1 MNDDDRAIDAFLAQ
15 CGTTRA
21 PASLP
26 TPRKELPYD
35 LRRKLSTA
43 EVATTPNFNLGA
55 NHTQGLTAGFRA
67 SRSVGD
73 CRHVI
78 KEVEAVHGDVSDA
91 DVTYAAKK
99 ANLSPLKDTSGKWTG
114 EDTRKLR
121 GSF

>member
-1 MNDDDRAIDAFLAQ
+1 MIDDDDIDKFNAQ
-15 CGTTRA
+15 CGAVRA
-21 PASLP
+21 PAALP
-26 TPRKELPYD
+26 TPSGPIAFHERKH
-35 LRRKLSTA
+35 LSTS
-43 EVATTPNFNLGA
+43 
-55 NHTQGLTAGFRA
+55 TQGFAPSFSVGGSVLQGLVAGFKA
-67 SRSVGD
+67 SRTIGD
-73 CRHVI
+73 CRYVI